1 MDGVS
6 KLSSQQLIES
16 LRQEFERVLTGVAD
30 AVNAAPDGRVIS
42 GSEHQVKDLMD
53 DLRARV
59 FQRALQLKADSVE
72 SAFSPDRPGDGQT
85 VAQQGQV
92 GPLAVDGVRAG
103 GTHPAKVSRRRRG

>member
-6 KLSSQQLIES
+6 QLSSQQLIES
-16 LRQEFERVLTGVAD
+16 LRQEFERVLAGVAD

-53 DLRARV
+53 DLRAKV

-72 SAFSPDRPGDGQT
+72 SAFSPGRPGDRQT

-92 GPLAVDGVRAG
+92 DPLTVDGVRAG
-103 GTHPAKVSRRRRG
+103 GTRPAKVSPRPR